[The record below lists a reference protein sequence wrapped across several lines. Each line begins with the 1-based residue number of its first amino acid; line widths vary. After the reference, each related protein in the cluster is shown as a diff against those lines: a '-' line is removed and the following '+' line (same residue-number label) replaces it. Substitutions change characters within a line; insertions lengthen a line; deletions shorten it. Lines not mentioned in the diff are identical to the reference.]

1 MKRRNFLSGLLAAP
15 LALKARLARF
25 FGRKP
30 VELCNAPI
38 RKPVVRAQPD
48 VRAHLTR
55 LAEVFWKEGSSLS
68 PEGQAWVDKGV
79 ASASLPFR
87 SERIESR
94 GCLMVTGLDQPISN
108 PPSAHCSLPRG
119 HKGPHVLLNP
129 R

>member
-1 MKRRNFLSGLLAAP
+1 MKRRNLLSGLLAAP

-25 FGRKP
+25 FERKP
-30 VELCNAPI
+30 VELCNGPI
-38 RKPVVRAQPD
+38 RKPVLRVQPD
-48 VRAHLTR
+48 VRAHLTG
-55 LAEVFWKEGSSLS
+55 LVAALEGSSSLS
-68 PEGQAWVDKGV
+68 PKGQAWVDRWV

-108 PPSAHCSLPRG
+108 PTLRPLLPATRPQR
-119 HKGPHVLLNP
+119 PHVLLNP